1 MIASLLLSP
10 SVVAAGP
17 MAPDIEWFGLE
28 NAGEGVILVHGMAR
42 SKRAMRKM
50 GQSLAA
56 EGYRVCNLGYP
67 STEKTLKPLVNE
79 HLAPAIERCRRAG
92 FRRIN
97 FVTHSLG
104 GIMLRAYLAETPM
117 PDFGRAVMLSPPNQ
131 GSEVVDTLGDWA
143 AFDWLNGPV
152 GDQLGTGEGS
162 MPLSL
167 GPADFELGII
177 TGDRSINWILSMY
190 IPGPDDG
197 KVSPERA
204 RLEGMKAF
212 QVIHA
217 THPMIVRNRE
227 AIRLTLRFLERG
239 TFDAGPEPAHTEG
252 LSQKD

>member
-1 MIASLLLSP
+1 M
-10 SVVAAGP
+10 
-17 MAPDIEWFGLE
+17 DK
-28 NAGEGVILVHGMAR
+28 NAVWKWLI
-42 SKRAMRKM
+42 
-50 GQSLAA
+50 LAA
-56 EGYRVCNLGYP
+56 LVAFSLVVVMP
-67 STEKTLKPLVNE
+67 PLDVKEVNE
-79 HLAPAIERCRRAG
+79 DG
-92 FRRIN
+92 
-97 FVTHSLG
+97 
-104 GIMLRAYLAETPM
+104 
-117 PDFGRAVMLSPPNQ
+117 Q
-131 GSEVVDTLGDWA
+131 EVVVKPG
-143 AFDWLNGPV
+143 N
-152 GDQLGTGEGS
+152 
-162 MPLSL
+162 LSL